1 VHGRDRERER
11 PLAGVDRA
19 VCVEPCLAGAIVA
32 QEIGEMSCSPV
43 ACAANNN
50 GVFSETTAMGC
61 LSGRCPF
68 CDGERPERVACEH
81 LLGDVLRE
89 QIVELAG
96 VGGADGLLFK
106 CSTKVVETS

>member
-1 VHGRDRERER
+1 MHGRDRERER
-11 PLAGVDRA
+11 SLAGVDR
-19 VCVEPCLAGAIVA
+19 VVGVGPCFAGAIVA
-32 QEIGEMSCSPV
+32 QEIGEVFKMSCSPV
-43 ACAANNN
+43 ANNN

-61 LSGRCPF
+61 WSGRHPF
-68 CDGERPERVACEH
+68 CDGERPEKVTCEH

-106 CSTKVVETS
+106 CST